1 MSQPIVPLTVPKS
14 RRFEKKS
21 RNEIL
26 MKIRLEKVEL
36 TFFHSI
42 NQEVEKATLFCT
54 IFIKC
59 FLLSGH
65 SLSDGCL
72 IIETTVNAMMIP
84 PVDIVLGFK
93 G

>member
-1 MSQPIVPLTVPKS
+1 CYKKQTGGFFMSQPIVPLTVPQS

-42 NQEVEKATLFCT
+42 NQEVLETILDKVLFY
-54 IFIKC
+54 
-59 FLLSGH
+59 
-65 SLSDGCL
+65 D
-72 IIETTVNAMMIP
+72 NPAQ
-84 PVDIVLGFK
+84 
-93 G
+93 